1 MWKSEKIIS
10 RRGRMQKK
18 KMESKLRLT
27 DNKLI
32 EKKSKY
38 KSDAQVWVYNLKE
51 FVWNWIIGISQTIR

>member
-1 MWKSEKIIS
+1 
-10 RRGRMQKK
+10 
-18 KMESKLRLT
+18 MESKLRLT